1 MRNSYGRITVLV
13 RAGACALTLL
23 GVASPAAAQFGGL
36 KKKLKAAAG
45 QEAAADGQKAAGAS
59 DAPAAAPAGNEA
71 RGGGVVVVTPE
82 GVDGL
87 ITGLKAA
94 EVYRQT
100 ALKEDTPYGR
110 YVRAAAAYEAAKLKC
125 QEAQAGFVNRMANDE
140 KLSSQYTELMDKAMA
155 AYGKGD
161 TKTASDYQYQALALQ
176 DPSCAVREPTRPD
189 DYLDAQRDIDAK
201 AEQTA
206 TKSSGLTANEY
217 YWINERTWLILNGNP
232 PPDIS
237 ASEKSAVN
245 AKAAELKRLLGI
257 KEEPT
262 TRAMKPAPAPQAAP
276 AQAAPGMSPG
286 MADMSNCMAANAQK
300 HEKEIEALGERAKAA
315 QEAGDMAA
323 TMAIADTLRQLQMAG
338 CSMPQGQ

>member
-13 RAGACALTLL
+13 RAGACALALL
-23 GVASPAAAQFGGL
+23 GVASPASAQFGGL

-45 QEAAADGQKAAGAS
+45 QEAATEGQKAAGES
-59 DAPAAAPAGNEA
+59 DAPAAAPTGKAD
-71 RGGGVVVVTPE
+71 RGVVPVTPE
-82 GVDGL
+82 GVNGL

-94 EVYRQT
+94 EAYRQS

-110 YVRAAAAYEAAKLKC
+110 YVRASAAYEAAKLKC
-125 QEAQAGFVNRMANDE
+125 QEAQRGFINRMANDE
-140 KLSSQYTELMDKAMA
+140 KLSSQYSELMDKAMA

-161 TKTASDYQYQALALQ
+161 TKGAQDYQYQALALQ

-217 YWINERTWLILNGNP
+217 YWINERTWLILAGNP
-232 PPDIS
+232 PADIS
-237 ASEKSAVN
+237 ASEKNAVN
-245 AKAAELKRLLGI
+245 AKAGELKSLLGI
-257 KEEPT
+257 KDET
-262 TRAMKPAPAPQAAP
+262 TERAKKPAPAAQAAP
-276 AQAAPGMSPG
+276 AQVAPDMPPG
-286 MADMSNCMAANAQK
+286 TADMSQCMAANAQK